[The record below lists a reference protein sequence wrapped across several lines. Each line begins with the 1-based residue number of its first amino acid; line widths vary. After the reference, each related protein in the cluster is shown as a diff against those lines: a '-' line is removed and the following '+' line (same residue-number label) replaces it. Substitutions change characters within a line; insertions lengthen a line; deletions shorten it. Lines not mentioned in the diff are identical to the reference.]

1 VEELMEWA
9 PPHDLV
15 FCIFS
20 GMVPRDRE
28 KQYRARL
35 LEIEGEDVEFDL
47 NMVYKAQSGSR
58 LLTQMVDIVQAG
70 L

>member
-1 VEELMEWA
+1 M
-9 PPHDLV
+9 
-15 FCIFS
+15 
-20 GMVPRDRE
+20 E